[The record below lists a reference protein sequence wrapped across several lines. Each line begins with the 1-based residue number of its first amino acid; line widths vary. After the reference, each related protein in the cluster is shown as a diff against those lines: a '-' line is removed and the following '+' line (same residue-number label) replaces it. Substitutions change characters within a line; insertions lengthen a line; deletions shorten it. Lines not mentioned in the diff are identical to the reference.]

1 MPAQQYSDET
11 NPFAVRPDSD
21 VPVGVQLNWRLRTLI
36 LTGRLRSNETLPSVR
51 RLANWAGVNANT
63 VRAVYD
69 ALQDEGL
76 ITSQQ
81 GRGTFVADGARPKLG
96 LESIVLDTV
105 RRGQASGTGPRD
117 LAIALMACADM
128 LDMEGGEAAAAD
140 SDPVEE
146 RSETIEIRQ
155 ELRRQIAQLE
165 SELSS
170 YVRDLPPGD
179 LPTSPAWADGHLAG
193 VEELE
198 QIRDVLVAK
207 LFKARG
213 SAEERARREGEA
225 RADNEAAPAPGPLAK
240 AMGWWREAMES
251 RASRPSSPE
260 DPR

>member
-1 MPAQQYSDET
+1 MAAQQYSDT
-11 NPFAVRPDSD
+11 ANPFAVRSDSD

-51 RLANWAGVNANT
+51 RLANWAGVNPNT

-76 ITSQQ
+76 ITSRQ
-81 GRGTFVADGARPKLG
+81 GRGTFVAEGAQPKLG
-96 LESIVLDTV
+96 LESLVLDSV
-105 RRGQASGTGPRD
+105 RRGQESGTGPRD

-128 LDMEGGEAAAAD
+128 LDMEGGDAAPAGSD
-140 SDPVEE
+140 SVEE

-198 QIRDVLVAK
+198 RIRDVLVAK
-207 LFKARG
+207 LFKARQ
-213 SAEERARREGEA
+213 SAEERAKREGEA
-225 RADNEAAPAPGPLAK
+225 RADHTEPPSPGPLAR
-240 AMGWWREAMES
+240 AMSWWGEAMK
-251 RASRPSSPE
+251 PS
-260 DPR
+260 

>member
-81 GRGTFVADGARPKLG
+81 GRGTFVADGAEPKLG

-105 RRGQASGTGPRD
+105 RRGQESGTGPRD

-128 LDMEGGEAAAAD
+128 LDMESEAAPASSD
-140 SDPVEE
+140 SVAE
-146 RSETIEIRQ
+146 RSETIEIRR

-170 YVRDLPPGD
+170 YVRDLPAGD
-179 LPTSPAWADGHLAG
+179 LPTSPAWADGHVAG

-213 SAEERARREGEA
+213 LAEERARREGEA
-225 RADNEAAPAPGPLAK
+225 RADGRETPAPGPLAK

-251 RASRPSSPE
+251 RASRPSGPKDS
-260 DPR
+260 R

>member
-1 MPAQQYSDET
+1 MAAQQYSDET
-11 NPFAVRPDSD
+11 NPFAVRADSD

-69 ALQDEGL
+69 ALQEDGL
-76 ITSQQ
+76 VTSRQ
-81 GRGTFVADGARPKLG
+81 GRGTFVAEGAQPKLG

-105 RRGQASGTGPRD
+105 RRGQESGTEPRD

-128 LDMEGGEAAAAD
+128 LEGEVGAAAPTGPAAID
-140 SDPVEE
+140 ED
-146 RSETIEIRQ
+146 SETIEIRR

-170 YVRDLPPGD
+170 YVRDLPVGE
-179 LPTSPAWADGHLAG
+179 LPTAPAWAEGHVAG

-198 QIRDVLVAK
+198 QTRDILVAK
-207 LFKARG
+207 LFKARE

-225 RADNEAAPAPGPLAK
+225 RVEHAQPPMPGPLAK
-240 AMGWWREAMES
+240 AMSWWGEAMKLS
-251 RASRPSSPE
+251 R
-260 DPR
+260 

>member
-36 LTGRLRSNETLPSVR
+36 LTGRLRANETLPSVR

-69 ALQDEGL
+69 ALQEEGL

-81 GRGTFVADGARPKLG
+81 GRGTFVAEGAQPKLG
-96 LESIVLDTV
+96 LESMVLESV
-105 RRGQASGTGPRD
+105 RRGQESGTDPRD

-128 LDMEGGEAAAAD
+128 LDAEGGESAPAG
-140 SDPVEE
+140 
-146 RSETIEIRQ
+146 RGRRR
-155 ELRRQIAQLE
+155 RRQRDDRDHAGAA
-165 SELSS
+165 SPDRTARVELSS
-170 YVRDLPPGD
+170 YVRDLPVGE
-179 LPTSPAWADGHLAG
+179 LPTAPAWAEGHVAG

-207 LFKARG
+207 LFKARQ
-213 SAEERARREGEA
+213 SAEERARSEGEA
-225 RADNEAAPAPGPLAK
+225 RADRRQPRGPDLL
-240 AMGWWREAMES
+240 R
-251 RASRPSSPE
+251 RR
-260 DPR
+260 

>member
-36 LTGRLRSNETLPSVR
+36 LTGRLRANETLPSVR

-69 ALQDEGL
+69 ALQEEGL

-81 GRGTFVADGARPKLG
+81 GRGTFVAERAEPKLG
-96 LESIVLDTV
+96 LESIVLETV
-105 RRGQASGTGPRD
+105 RRGQESGTDPHD

-128 LDMEGGEAAAAD
+128 LDAEGGEAPPAGRDAD
-140 SDPVEE
+140 DEG
-146 RSETIEIRQ
+146 SETIEIRR

-165 SELSS
+165 PELSS
-170 YVRDLPPGD
+170 YVRDLPVGE
-179 LPTSPAWADGHLAG
+179 LPTAPAWAEGHVAG

-207 LFKARG
+207 LFKARQ
-213 SAEERARREGEA
+213 SAEERARSEGEA
-225 RADNEAAPAPGPLAK
+225 RADRRQPHGPGPLAK
-240 AMGWWREAMES
+240 AMNWWRDAMKLS
-251 RASRPSSPE
+251 
-260 DPR
+260 